1 MCMEFWDGWF
11 NRWKEP
17 IIKRDPEELAE
28 AVHEVLQEGSIN
40 LYMFHGG
47 TNFGFMN
54 GCSARGTVDLPQ
66 VTSYDYDALLDEQGN
81 PTPKYY
87 AVKQMMATYYPEY
100 PQMDPLVKSSLSERI
115 LELTKKTSLFGN
127 LNEIAQV
134 TESLYPQT
142 MEEIDHPLGYL
153 LYETEVEMD
162 AEEERLRI
170 IDARDRV
177 QVYANDQLIAT
188 QYQEE
193 IGQDLFLNGKKK
205 TITNLKLLIENM
217 GRVNYGH
224 KLLADTQRKESEL
237 GCIDLHFKLYWN
249 QYALDFSQLDRLD
262 FFRKNG
268 KKVNQLFINL
278 LFI

>member
-1 MCMEFWDGWF
+1 MDLGGRSSSRDLIEDGLFVTGILVRVANYNFSQMKEFFAEHDKEWPLMCMEFWDGWF

-81 PTPKYY
+81 PTPKYH
-87 AVKQMMATYYPEY
+87 AVKKMMATYYPEY
-100 PQMDPLVKSSLSERI
+100 PQMDPLVKSSLSERT

-153 LYETEVEMD
+153 LYETEVEM
-162 AEEERLRI
+162 EC
-170 IDARDRV
+170 
-177 QVYANDQLIAT
+177 
-188 QYQEE
+188 
-193 IGQDLFLNGKKK
+193 
-205 TITNLKLLIENM
+205 
-217 GRVNYGH
+217 GRRA
-224 KLLADTQRKESEL
+224 LAY
-237 GCIDLHFKLYWN
+237 H
-249 QYALDFSQLDRLD
+249 
-262 FFRKNG
+262 
-268 KKVNQLFINL
+268 
-278 LFI
+278 

>member
-1 MCMEFWDGWF
+1 M
-11 NRWKEP
+11 R
-17 IIKRDPEELAE
+17 
-28 AVHEVLQEGSIN
+28 
-40 LYMFHGG
+40 
-47 TNFGFMN
+47 
-54 GCSARGTVDLPQ
+54 
-66 VTSYDYDALLDEQGN
+66 GN

-87 AVKQMMATYYPEY
+87 AVKKMMATYYPEY
-100 PQMDPLVKSSLSERI
+100 PQMDPLVKSSLSERT

-205 TITNLKLLIENM
+205 TITN
-217 GRVNYGH
+217 
-224 KLLADTQRKESEL
+224 
-237 GCIDLHFKLYWN
+237 
-249 QYALDFSQLDRLD
+249 
-262 FFRKNG
+262 
-268 KKVNQLFINL
+268 
-278 LFI
+278 

>member
-1 MCMEFWDGWF
+1 
-11 NRWKEP
+11 
-17 IIKRDPEELAE
+17 
-28 AVHEVLQEGSIN
+28 
-40 LYMFHGG
+40 
-47 TNFGFMN
+47 
-54 GCSARGTVDLPQ
+54 
-66 VTSYDYDALLDEQGN
+66 
-81 PTPKYY
+81 
-87 AVKQMMATYYPEY
+87 
-100 PQMDPLVKSSLSERI
+100 MDPLVKSSLSERT

-127 LNEIAQV
+127 LNKIAQV

-217 GRVNYGH
+217 GRDNYGH
-224 KLLADTQRKESEL
+224 KLLADTQRK
-237 GCIDLHFKLYWN
+237 GIRTGVCIDLHFKLYWK

-262 FFRKNG
+262 FSKEWQEGQPAFYQFAFHLDQVEDTFLDMTGFGKGIVLVNG
-268 KKVNQLFINL
+268 HHIGRFWEVGPTLSLYIPHGFLKDGENEILVFETEGTWKETLKLVSQPTFKEVKGENL
-278 LFI
+278 